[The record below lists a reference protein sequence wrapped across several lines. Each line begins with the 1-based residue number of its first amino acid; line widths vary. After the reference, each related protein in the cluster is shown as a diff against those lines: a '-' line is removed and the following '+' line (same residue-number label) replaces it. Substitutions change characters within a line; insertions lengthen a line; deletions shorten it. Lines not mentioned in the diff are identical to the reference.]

1 MTKEETKT
9 LAVVVERLDGLKEDT
24 QEIKSHLKTLNGT
37 VGRHELAIE
46 KTREIAAKAE
56 NRAEH
61 ATVCAKEAYE
71 AAAKATSWRDKAVNK
86 VLCWLVVFLAGAVI
100 TLVAAVIQSMG

>member
-37 VGRHELAIE
+37 VGRHELAIAE
-46 KTREIAAKAE
+46 ATRIAESADRQALKA
-56 NRAEH
+56 
-61 ATVCAKEAYE
+61 C
-71 AAAKATSWRDKAVNK
+71 DKASIEK
-86 VLCWLVVFLAGAVI
+86 DKHDKLKEKLYIGAIGILCTAVI
-100 TLVAAVIQSMG
+100 SLLAACIQRGW